1 MVLSGNAEDKK
12 IKMEDINMK
21 KVCKVLALLLAVIMV
36 ISMLAACGNSKAP
49 GTNDETSKPSNTNN
63 VTPSDDEKASDN
75 SEPAGL
81 VPEEGAALTLWMDN
95 DEYNEKIVDL
105 WSAKYPN
112 VPLTVVNVGT
122 TDARQ
127 KNELDGPTGTGA
139 DVFVMAHDGVAVSA
153 QAGTILEIDL
163 LSDEVRSS
171 FVQNAIDAVSY
182 SGKIY
187 AFPLSMKTIV
197 MFYNKNLV
205 ETPADT
211 WAEMKAF
218 AKEHNDPAQNKFAC
232 IWQAVEP
239 YYAHGFL
246 GGYGYDLFGP
256 THDDPSQL
264 GWDSK
269 EAAEGLAF
277 YKTLHDEIYPVASA
291 DATWDAMNSMFS
303 AGECPYVITG
313 PWSIADFTKAGVD
326 FGIAPLP
333 KMDNGERPKTLSTV
347 DTVCVSAF
355 TKYPVASMLLAQFVA
370 TDPDC
375 LKLLYETKNELS
387 ASIEGQKLDFY
398 VNDPYMSSIAVA
410 VNDALPQPYIPEM
423 ANVWA
428 PYQKAIIAVWDDLQ
442 TPEEALAAA
451 QNEFY
456 SSIAAAK

>member
-1 MVLSGNAEDKK
+1 
-12 IKMEDINMK
+12 MK
-21 KVCKVLALLLAVIMV
+21 KMSKVLALLLAVVMLV
-36 ISMLAACGNSKAP
+36 SMLAACGNTQSDPTDGAAEPPKSGNEDNA
-49 GTNDETSKPSNTNN
+49 GSDETQG
-63 VTPSDDEKASDN
+63 
-75 SEPAGL
+75 SEVSTGL
-81 VPEEGAALTLWMDN
+81 QPEEGASLTLWFDN
-95 DEYNEKIVDL
+95 DTYNEEIVAL
-105 WSAKYPN
+105 WNAKYPD

-127 KNELDGPTGTGA
+127 KNELEGPTGTGA

-153 QAGTILEIDL
+153 QAGNILEIDL
-163 LSDEVRSS
+163 LADEVRSS
-171 FVQNAIDAVSY
+171 FVDNAIDAVTY
-182 SGKIY
+182 DGKIY

-197 MFYNKNLV
+197 MFYNKDLV
-205 ETPADT
+205 DTPVDT

-218 AKEHNDPAQNKFAC
+218 AAEYNDPTQNKFAC

-246 GGYGYDLFGP
+246 GGYGYDLFGEN
-256 THDDPSQL
+256 HDDPDQL
-264 GWDSK
+264 GWDST

-277 YKTLHDEIYPVASA
+277 YKTLHDDIYPVASA

-313 PWSIADFTKAGVD
+313 PWSIADFTNAGVN

-333 KMDNGERPKTLSTV
+333 KMDNGIRPKTLSTV
-347 DTVCVSAF
+347 DTVCVSSF
-355 TKYPVASMLLAQFVA
+355 TKYPVASMLLAEFIA
-370 TDPDC
+370 TDPGA
-375 LKLLYETKNELS
+375 LELLYETKNELS
-387 ASIEGQKLDFY
+387 ASIEGQKLDCY
-398 VNDPYMSSIAVA
+398 VNDPFMTSIAVA

-442 TPEEALAAA
+442 TPEEALTAA

-456 SSIAAAK
+456 SSLAN

>member
-1 MVLSGNAEDKK
+1 
-12 IKMEDINMK
+12 MK
-21 KVCKVLALLLAVIMV
+21 KLSKVLALLLAVMMLV
-36 ISMLAACGNSKAP
+36 SMLAACGNTQP
-49 GTNDETSKPSNTNN
+49 DPTNGATEPPKSGNEENTGSEETQGGEVST
-63 VTPSDDEKASDN
+63 
-75 SEPAGL
+75 GL
-81 VPEEGAALTLWMDN
+81 QPEEGASLTLWFDN
-95 DEYNEKIVDL
+95 DTYNEEIVAL
-105 WSAKYPN
+105 WNAKYPD
-112 VPLTVVNVGT
+112 VPLTVINVGT

-127 KNELDGPTGTGA
+127 KNELEGPTGTGA

-153 QAGTILEIDL
+153 QAGNILEIDL
-163 LSDEVRSS
+163 LADEVRGS
-171 FVQNAIDAVSY
+171 FVDNAIDAVTY
-182 SGKIY
+182 DGKIY

-197 MFYNKNLV
+197 MFYNKDLV
-205 ETPADT
+205 DTPVDT
-211 WAEMKAF
+211 WADMKAF
-218 AKEHNDPAQNKFAC
+218 AAEYNDPAQNKFAC

-246 GGYGYDLFGP
+246 GGYGYDLFGEN
-256 THDDPSQL
+256 HDDPDQL
-264 GWDSK
+264 GWDTP

-313 PWSIADFTKAGVD
+313 PWSIADFTNAGVN

-333 KMDNGERPKTLSTV
+333 KMDNGIRPKTLSTV
-347 DTVCVSAF
+347 DTVCVSSF
-355 TKYPVASMLLAQFVA
+355 TKYPVASMLLAEFIA
-370 TDPDC
+370 TDPGA
-375 LKLLYETKNELS
+375 LELLYETKNELT

-398 VNDPYMSSIAVA
+398 VNDPFMTSIAVA

-451 QNEFY
+451 HNEFY
-456 SSIAAAK
+456 SSLTTN

>member
-1 MVLSGNAEDKK
+1 
-12 IKMEDINMK
+12 MK
-21 KVCKVLALLLAVIMV
+21 KLSKVLALLLAALMLV
-36 ISMLAACGNSKAP
+36 SMLAACTEVPDDNPSGSNAP
-49 GTNDETSKPSNTNN
+49 TDDDGTTELQP
-63 VTPSDDEKASDN
+63 EKGAS
-75 SEPAGL
+75 
-81 VPEEGAALTLWMDN
+81 LTLWFDN
-95 DEYNEKIVDL
+95 DTYNEEIVEL
-105 WSAKYPN
+105 WNAKYPN

-127 KNELDGPTGTGA
+127 KNELEGPTGTGA

-153 QAGTILEIDL
+153 QAGNILEIDL
-163 LSDEVRSS
+163 LADEVRST
-171 FVQNAIDAVSY
+171 FVDNAIDAVSY
-182 SGKIY
+182 DGKIF

-197 MFYNKNLV
+197 MFYNKDLV
-205 ETPADT
+205 ETPVDT
-211 WAEMKAF
+211 WAEMKEF
-218 AKEHNDPAQNKFAC
+218 AAGYNNPSQNKFAC

-246 GGYGYDLFGP
+246 GGYGYDLFGE
-256 THDDPSQL
+256 THDDPDQL
-264 GWDSK
+264 GWDSA

-277 YKTLHDEIYPVASA
+277 YKTLQETIYPVASA

-313 PWSIADFTKAGVD
+313 PWSIADFTKAGID

-347 DTVCVSAF
+347 DTVCVSSF
-355 TKYPVASMLLAQFVA
+355 TKYPVASMLLAEFIA
-370 TDPDC
+370 TDPGA

-398 VNDPYMSSIAVA
+398 VNDPFMSSIAVA

-423 ANVWA
+423 ANVWS
-428 PYQKAIIAVWDDLQ
+428 PYQKAIIAVWDNLQ
-442 TPEEALAAA
+442 TPQEALAAA

-456 SSIAAAK
+456 SSLAVTE